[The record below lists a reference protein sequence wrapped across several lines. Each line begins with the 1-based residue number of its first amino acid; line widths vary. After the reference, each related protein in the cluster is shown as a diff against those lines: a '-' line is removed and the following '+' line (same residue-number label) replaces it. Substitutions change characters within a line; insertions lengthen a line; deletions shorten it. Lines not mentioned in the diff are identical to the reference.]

1 MASEAS
7 FAFVQFEFG
16 FALGPADGR
25 YLTQP
30 VTEGGSRLVI
40 VLRTLGAPQRRL
52 LGRRRPRAV
61 QRVDPEP
68 VPTSRAS
75 VIGAEPF
82 ESNDAADEWLGKL
95 RADED
100 ALRPAVERAAGDLNR
115 VIRVHRAVAADPYAR
130 DVSPDGAL
138 TVRVGYGRGEQ
149 VADGRFAV
157 AYEVPRRDPRRRRV
171 ERLSPQE
178 HLAAVLAGREEV
190 LACEEIVLR
199 ARADIEAGRSREAAL
214 QARIALECVL
224 SELAGRLPGEA
235 LAELAGDRETV
246 SAAGNA
252 ALEADPPEHLEP
264 AVEAAVGRMEAA
276 IRRHRLSPP
285 GEASAR

>member
-7 FAFVQFEFG
+7 FAFVQFEYG

-30 VTEGGSRLVI
+30 VTDAGSRLVI

-61 QRVDPEP
+61 QRADPEP

-75 VIGAEPF
+75 VIQADPF
-82 ESNDAADEWLGKL
+82 DSSDAAEEWLAKL

-100 ALRPAVERAAGDLNR
+100 VLRPAVDRAAGDLNR

-130 DVSPDGAL
+130 DVSVDGAL

-149 VADGRFAV
+149 AAEGRFAV

-199 ARADIEAGRSREAAL
+199 ARADLDAGRPREAAL

-224 SELAGRLPGEA
+224 SELSGRLPGEA
-235 LAELAGDRETV
+235 LAELTGDREAV
-246 SAAGNA
+246 SEAGNA
-252 ALEADPPEHLEP
+252 ALEAAPPEHLES

-285 GEASAR
+285 DEASAG